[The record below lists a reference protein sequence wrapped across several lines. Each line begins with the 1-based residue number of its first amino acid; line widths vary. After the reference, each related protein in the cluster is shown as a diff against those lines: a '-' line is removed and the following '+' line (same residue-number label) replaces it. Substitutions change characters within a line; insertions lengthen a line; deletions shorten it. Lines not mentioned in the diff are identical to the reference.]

1 MRESAL
7 NREMFSM
14 GLSPRHK
21 GFYYLSRALCIAQ
34 DGSGADA
41 SEAIRATCGQ
51 SDART
56 AERCMRYAIRY
67 AWEVG
72 CGSIREAF
80 PGLDLPPSPV
90 EFVSALLWRIDE
102 E

>member
-1 MRESAL
+1 
-7 NREMFSM
+7 M

-21 GFYYLSRALCIAQ
+21 GFHYISRALYLAR
-34 DGSGADA
+34 DGSADGAADA
-41 SEAIRATCGQ
+41 LRTICGA
-51 SDART
+51 SPSRR

-67 AWEVG
+67 AWDVN

-90 EFVSALLWRIDE
+90 EFVSALLWRMEDSD
-102 E
+102 